1 MARATVAGLF
11 VRRREITDPAKAWLA
26 PAHRRII
33 AAEPVLRRLVPAL
46 IVLFLVTLAGVAAM
60 QSLDNRNRTLAAAS
74 DDLESLATIA
84 SFEAPRTARHA
95 DPRDYGAALVA
106 TLPRSAGERGR
117 RIYLADEAGRI
128 VAVSG
133 TPEGAPPADL
143 VTLLGPSQPLTT
155 FGERAGV
162 MGLALPD
169 GTSAIATVRS
179 LSGGKP
185 GQIAVVQGVDDA
197 LAGWRAETRST
208 VTIYASTGF
217 VLALLGF
224 AFHWQSSRTRR
235 VDDVYD
241 RVQLRNET
249 ALSRGHCGL
258 FDWDVARG
266 RIFWSRSLFEM
277 LGYPPRDALVS
288 FGEFNAIAHADDI
301 DLYGLAD
308 EIISGRTANI
318 DRVFRARNA
327 DGEWK
332 WLRARAEVVR
342 DRQQDDG
349 LRLIGICVDVTEH
362 RTLAERTATADMR
375 LRDAIET
382 ISEAFVL
389 WDSANRLVTCNSKFQ
404 QLYELNDD
412 SVIPGAAR
420 ADIIAVGRQPVIVNS
435 VRPDG
440 RVEDG
445 ARSFEAQIED
455 GRWLRINERRTK
467 DGGFVS
473 VGTDITSL
481 KRQEERLMESERA
494 LMANVADMRKSRQ
507 TLEVQAQQ
515 LADLAEKYAEQKS
528 EAELASKAKSDFLA
542 NISHELRTPLNAIL
556 GFSEIMVSGLF
567 GPLGSDKYAEYAGD
581 IRESGQYLL
590 DVISDILDMS
600 KIEAGRFMIARE
612 TVDIDKV
619 VMDAMRVITPKAE
632 EKSIALRAEAACGV
646 TVEVDRRALKQI
658 LLNLLSNAVKFTPAG
673 GRVTIRTRAVGDA
686 MNLYIEDTGI
696 GISKDA
702 IEKLGRPFEQVENQ
716 FSKSHKGS
724 GLGLAIA
731 RSLAELHGG
740 SMRIRSTVGV
750 GTVVLIRLPLR
761 ANVALGLEEKIA

>member
-11 VRRREITDPAKAWLA
+11 VRRREISDPTKAWLA
-26 PAHRRII
+26 PAHRRIL
-33 AAEPVLRRLVPAL
+33 AAEPALRRLVPAL
-46 IVLFLVTLAGVAAM
+46 IVLFLLTLAGVVTIQA
-60 QSLDNRNRTLAAAS
+60 LEGRNQAIEAAS
-74 DDLESLATIA
+74 DDLGALAAIA
-84 SFEAPRTARHA
+84 AYEAPRVG
-95 DPRDYGAALVA
+95 PRDDVGGYGAAFVKG
-106 TLPRSAGERGR
+106 LPRTPAVGGR
-117 RIYLADEAGRI
+117 RIYLADGSGDVIAVAG
-128 VAVSG
+128 A
-133 TPEGAPPADL
+133 PEGQHPADL
-143 VTLLGPSQPLTT
+143 LTLLGPAQPLTT

-162 MGLALPD
+162 MRLTLPD
-169 GTSAIATVRS
+169 GQAAIATVRNLAS
-179 LSGGKP
+179 DRT
-185 GQIAVVQGVDDA
+185 GQIAVVQNVDDA
-197 LAGWRAETRST
+197 LAAWRAGTRST
-208 VTIYASTGF
+208 VTVYASTGF

-224 AFHWQSSRTRR
+224 AFHWQSTRTRR
-235 VDDVYD
+235 VDDVYG
-241 RVQLRNET
+241 RVQVRNET

-277 LGYPPRDALVS
+277 LGYPPRDELVS
-288 FGEFNAIAHADDI
+288 FGEFNAVAHADDI

-308 EIISGRTANI
+308 EIISGKTANI

-332 WLRARAEVVR
+332 WLRARAEVVK
-342 DRQQDDG
+342 DRQDDS

-404 QLYELNDD
+404 QLYELNDGA
-412 SVIPGAAR
+412 VTPGAAR
-420 ADIIAVGRQPVIVNS
+420 ADIIAAGRQPVIVNS

-494 LMANVADMRKSRQ
+494 LMANVADLRKSRQ

-696 GISKDA
+696 GISKDS

-750 GTVVLIRLPLR
+750 GTVVLIRLPVR
-761 ANVALGLEEKIA
+761 AGIELQAEEKIA

>member
-11 VRRREITDPAKAWLA
+11 VRRREMRDQTTAWFA
-26 PAHRRII
+26 PAHRRIL

-46 IVLFLVTLAGVAAM
+46 IVLFLITLAGVVAIQTIDARNQTLEAAADD
-60 QSLDNRNRTLAAAS
+60 LGALAA
-74 DDLESLATIA
+74 IA
-84 SFEAPRTARHA
+84 AYEAPRVSKHQDAR
-95 DPRDYGAALVA
+95 DFGEALVA
-106 TLPRSAGERGR
+106 ALPRNAAERGR
-117 RIYLADEAGRI
+117 KLYLADETGRV
-128 VAVSG
+128 VAVAG
-133 TPEGAPPADL
+133 APEGQPPADL
-143 VTLLGPSQPLTT
+143 VTLLGPAQPLTT

-162 MGLALPD
+162 MKLTLPD
-169 GTSAIATVRS
+169 GAAALATVRN
-179 LSGGKP
+179 LTGRP

-197 LAGWRAETRST
+197 LAAWRAQTRST
-208 VTIYASTGF
+208 VTVYASTGF

-235 VDDVYD
+235 VDDVYE
-241 RVQLRNET
+241 RVQVRNET

-277 LGYPPRDALVS
+277 LGYPPRDELVS

-308 EIISGRTANI
+308 EIVCGRAVNI

-342 DRQQDDG
+342 DRQDDG

-389 WDSANRLVTCNSKFQ
+389 WDAGNRLVTCNSKFQ
-404 QLYELNDD
+404 QLYELGDE
-412 SVIPGAAR
+412 SVTPGAAR
-420 ADIIAVGRQPVIVNS
+420 ADIIAAGRQPVIVNS

-481 KRQEERLMESERA
+481 KRQEERLMDSEKA
-494 LMANVADMRKSRQ
+494 LMANVADLRKSRQ

-567 GPLGSDKYAEYAGD
+567 GPLGSEKYAEYAGD

-673 GRVTIRTRAVGDA
+673 GRVTIRTRSVGDA

-750 GTVVLIRLPLR
+750 GTVVLIRLPAR
-761 ANVALGLEEKIA
+761 ADVTLGAEEKIA

>member
-11 VRRREITDPAKAWLA
+11 LQQRKLSHPTEAWFAPARRRIL
-26 PAHRRII
+26 R
-33 AAEPVLRRLVPAL
+33 AEPALRRAVPAL
-46 IVLFLVTLAGVAAM
+46 IVLFLATLAGVVTLQAVDGRDRQIKAAADD
-60 QSLDNRNRTLAAAS
+60 LGALAA
-74 DDLESLATIA
+74 IA
-84 SFEAPRTARHA
+84 AFEAPQIS
-95 DPRDYGAALVA
+95 PRSDRRAFGDALVA
-106 TLPRSAGERGR
+106 ALPNNAAQRGR
-117 RIYLADEAGRI
+117 RIYLADETGRVVAAAG
-128 VAVSG
+128 APDG
-133 TPEGAPPADL
+133 LPPADL
-143 VTLLGPSQPLTT
+143 LTLLGPAQPLTT

-162 MGLALPD
+162 MRLTLPD
-169 GTSAIATVRS
+169 GGEALATVRD
-179 LSGGKP
+179 LANGRP
-185 GQIAVVQGVDDA
+185 GQVALLQPVDDV
-197 LAGWRAETRST
+197 LAPWRAATNSSIT
-208 VTIYASTGF
+208 VYASTGF

-235 VDDVYD
+235 IDEDYE
-241 RVQLRNET
+241 RAQARNET

-277 LGYPPRDALVS
+277 LGYPPRDELVS

-308 EIISGRTANI
+308 EIVSGKTANI

-332 WLRARAEVVR
+332 WLRARAEVVK
-342 DRQQDDG
+342 DRQDDS

-389 WDSANRLVTCNSKFQ
+389 WDAGNRLVTCNSKFQ
-404 QLYELNDD
+404 QLYELRDD

-420 ADIIAVGRQPVIVNS
+420 ADIIAAGRQPVIVNS

-494 LMANVADMRKSRQ
+494 LMANVADLRKSRQ

-567 GPLGSDKYAEYAGD
+567 GPLGSEKYAEYAGD

-612 TVDIDKV
+612 TIDIDKV

-632 EKSIALRAEAACGV
+632 EKAIALRAEAACGV

-673 GRVTIRTRAVGDA
+673 GRVTIRTRSVGDA

-750 GTVVLIRLPLR
+750 GTVVLVRLPVR
-761 ANVALGLEEKIA
+761 AGVELAAEEKIA

>member
-1 MARATVAGLF
+1 MARATVAGIRL
-11 VRRREITDPAKAWLA
+11 RHRKKIDSAPRWLA
-26 PAHRRII
+26 PAHRHIV
-33 AAEPVLRRLVPAL
+33 AAEPALRRAVPIL
-46 IVLFLVTLAGVAAM
+46 IVLFLIAFGIVATVH
-60 QSLDNRNRTLAAAS
+60 SLDGRNKVLRTASNDLAA
-74 DDLESLATIA
+74 LATIA
-84 SFEAPRTARHA
+84 AHAAPKVAKVADVAAFGEAVL
-95 DPRDYGAALVA
+95 AALPPHA
-106 TLPRSAGERGR
+106 AEHGR
-117 RIYLADEAGRI
+117 KLYLTDEAGQI

-133 TPEGAPPADL
+133 TPEGQPPADL
-143 VTLLGPSQPLTT
+143 VTLLGPAQPLST
-155 FGERAGV
+155 FAERAGV
-162 MGLALPD
+162 MALTLPD
-169 GTSAIATVRS
+169 GAATLATVRN
-179 LSGGKP
+179 LHADRP
-185 GQIAVVQGVDDA
+185 GQVALVQNVADA
-197 LAGWRAETRST
+197 LEPWRASARSA
-208 VTIYASTGF
+208 VTLYASTGF

-235 VDDVYD
+235 ADEVYD
-241 RVQLRNET
+241 RIQLRNET

-266 RIFWSRSLFEM
+266 RVFWSRSLFEL
-277 LGYPPRDALVS
+277 LGYPTRDELLS
-288 FGEFNAIAHADDI
+288 FGEFSALTHPEDV

-308 EIISGRTANI
+308 EIASGRTSNI
-318 DRVFRARNA
+318 DRVFRVRNA

-342 DRQQDDG
+342 DRQDASQ
-349 LRLIGICVDVTEH
+349 RLIGICVDVTEH

-389 WDSANRLVTCNSKFQ
+389 WDAGNRLVTCNSKFQ
-404 QLYELNDD
+404 QLYELDD
-412 SVIPGAAR
+412 DAVTPGTQR
-420 ADIIAVGRQPVIVNS
+420 QDIIAAGRQPVIVNS
-435 VRPDG
+435 VSPDG
-440 RVEDG
+440 SDVAG

-473 VGTDITSL
+473 VGTDISSL
-481 KRQEERLMESERA
+481 KRQEEGLMDSEKA
-494 LMANVADMRKSRQ
+494 LMANVADLRKSRQ

-528 EAELASKAKSDFLA
+528 EAENASKAKSDFLA

-556 GFSEIMVSGLF
+556 GFSEIMQSGLF
-567 GPLGSDKYAEYAGD
+567 GPMGSEKYIEYVGD
-581 IRESGQYLL
+581 IRESGKYLL

-600 KIEAGRFMIARE
+600 KIEAGRFMISRE
-612 TVDIDKV
+612 TIDIDKV
-619 VMDAMRVITPKAE
+619 VMDAMRVITPRAE

-673 GRVTIRTRAVGDA
+673 GRVTIRSRALGGA
-686 MNLYIEDTGI
+686 INLYIEDTGI
-696 GISKDA
+696 GISKEA
-702 IEKLGRPFEQVENQ
+702 VERLGRPFEQVENQ

-731 RSLAELHGG
+731 KSLAELHGG

-750 GTVVLIRLPLR
+750 GTVVLIRLPMT
-761 ANVALGLEEKIA
+761 ASAAIAGEKVA